1 MIDIDRFL
9 VLINILNVDFG
20 AFSKLRTKFQ
30 REFGA
35 NIYEEK
41 FGGPVGGA
49 PAN

>member
-1 MIDIDRFL
+1 MIDRDRFM
-9 VLINILNVDFG
+9 VLINILDVDFG
-20 AFSKLRTKFQ
+20 AFSKLGTKYQ

-35 NIYEEK
+35 NTYEEN

>member
-1 MIDIDRFL
+1 MIDRDRFM

-20 AFSKLRTKFQ
+20 ALSKLRTKFQ
-30 REFGA
+30 REFCA
-35 NIYEEK
+35 NIYQEK